1 MEVGDE
7 GVEGDTLVSGAVT
20 VSEGLNDDS
29 SCSVSTGSWGAAGMA
44 VGVGA
49 ASTGA

>member
-20 VSEGLNDDS
+20 VSEGLELGS
-29 SCSVSTGSWGAAGMA
+29 SSSVSTGFWEAEGVAPGITAAS
-44 VGVGA
+44 VGA
-49 ASTGA
+49 

>member
-20 VSEGLNDDS
+20 VSEGLELGS
-29 SCSVSTGSWGAAGMA
+29 SCSVSTGAWGTAGVA